1 MFDWGDLAKQ
11 AAGIMAIIDPI
22 GAVGIFISLTHGQ
35 SVQEQKR
42 TAAIT
47 SMSMALVLIAS
58 MFIGERILWFFGI
71 GIPSFQIGGGIIIF
85 FLALD
90 MLNARRPGM
99 KGTSR
104 EEAEAE
110 DWDTVAVV
118 PLAIPI
124 LAGPGSITAVIIE
137 SHSAVTPL
145 QSALLLMVIVV
156 ISIFTWFVFRLASP
170 ISALLGRTGIN
181 VVTRLMGLL
190 LAAISIEI
198 IAVGLKGL
206 FPILN

>member
-1 MFDWGDLAKQ
+1 MAKQ
-11 AAGIMAIIDPI
+11 AAGIFAIIDPI

-35 SVQEQKR
+35 SAPEQKR

-47 SMSMALVLIAS
+47 CLSMAIILTTS

-71 GIPSFQIGGGIIIF
+71 GIPAFQIGGGIIILF
-85 FLALD
+85 VALD

-118 PLAIPI
+118 PLAVPI
-124 LAGPGSITAVIIE
+124 LAGPGSITAVIIQ

-145 QSALLLMVIVV
+145 LSGLLLAVIMG
-156 ISIFTWFVFRLASP
+156 ISLTTWFIFRLASP
-170 ISALLGRTGIN
+170 ISALLGRTGLN

-190 LAAISIEI
+190 LSAISIEI
-198 IAVGLKGL
+198 ISVGLKGL

>member
-1 MFDWGDLAKQ
+1 MADWAELVKQ
-11 AAGIMAIIDPI
+11 AASIFAIIDPI

-35 SVQEQKR
+35 NAREQKR

-47 SMSMALVLIAS
+47 SISMAAVLITA
-58 MFIGERILWFFGI
+58 MFIGERILWFFGV
-71 GIPSFQIGGGIIIF
+71 GIPAFQIGGGIIIF
-85 FLALD
+85 FVALD

-110 DWDTVAVV
+110 GWDTVAVV

-145 QSALLLMVIVV
+145 LSALLVAVIVG
-156 ISIFTWFVFRLASP
+156 ISLFTWLVFRLALP

>member
-1 MFDWGDLAKQ
+1 MFDGTDLLRQ
-11 AAGIMAIIDPI
+11 AAAIFAIIDPI

-35 SVQEQKR
+35 TAGEKKR
-42 TAAIT
+42 TADIT
-47 SMSMALVLIAS
+47 CLSMAVVLIAS
-58 MFIGERILWFFGI
+58 MFVGERILWFFGI
-71 GIPSFQIGGGIIIF
+71 GIPAFQIAGGIILLF
-85 FLALD
+85 VALD

-110 DWDTVAVV
+110 ERDTVAVV

-145 QSALLLMVIVV
+145 LSALLLAVIVG

-170 ISALLGRTGIN
+170 ISNLLGRTGLN

-198 IAVGLKGL
+198 VAVGLKGL
-206 FPILN
+206 FPVLN

>member
-1 MFDWGDLAKQ
+1 MFDWADLAKQ
-11 AAGIMAIIDPI
+11 AASIFAIIDPI
-22 GAVGIFISLTHGQ
+22 GAVGVFISLTHGQ
-35 SVQEQKR
+35 SVREQKR

-47 SMSMALVLIAS
+47 CMSMAVVLITS
-58 MFIGERILWFFGI
+58 MFVGERILWFFGV

-85 FLALD
+85 FVALD

-118 PLAIPI
+118 PLGVPL

-145 QSALLLMVIVV
+145 LSALLAAVIVG
-156 ISIFTWFVFRLASP
+156 ISLFTWLVFRLASP

-198 IAVGLKGL
+198 IAAGLKGL
-206 FPILN
+206 FPVLN

>member
-1 MFDWGDLAKQ
+1 MPEWTELLRK
-11 AAGIMAIIDPI
+11 AATIFAIIDPI
-22 GAVGIFISLTHGQ
+22 GAVAIFISLTRGQ
-35 SVQEQKR
+35 TAREQKR
-42 TAAIT
+42 TAAVT
-47 SMSMALVLIAS
+47 CLSMAAVLIAS
-58 MFIGERILWFFGI
+58 MLVGERILWFFGI
-71 GIPSFQIGGGIIIF
+71 GIPAFQIGGGIILLF
-85 FLALD
+85 VALD

-110 DWDTVAVV
+110 ERDTVAVV
-118 PLAIPI
+118 PLAVPI

-137 SHSAVTPL
+137 SHSAETPL
-145 QSALLLMVIVV
+145 LSALLLAVIVG
-156 ISIFTWFVFRLASP
+156 ISLFTWLVFRLASP
-170 ISALLGRTGIN
+170 ISAMLGRTGLN

>member
-1 MFDWGDLAKQ
+1 MLDWTDQLKQ
-11 AAGIMAIIDPI
+11 AAAIFAIIDPI

-35 SVQEQKR
+35 SAREQKR

-47 SMSMALVLIAS
+47 CLSMAVVLITS
-58 MFIGERILWFFGI
+58 MFLGESILWFFGI
-71 GIPSFQIGGGIIIF
+71 GIPSFQIGGGVIIF
-85 FLALD
+85 FVALD
-90 MLNARRPGM
+90 MLNARRTGM

-118 PLAIPI
+118 PLAVPV
-124 LAGPGSITAVIIE
+124 LAGPGSITAVIIG

-145 QSALLLMVIVV
+145 LSAILVALIAG
-156 ISIFTWFVFRLASP
+156 ISLFTWFVFRLASP
-170 ISALLGRTGIN
+170 ISSILGKTGIN

-190 LAAISIEI
+190 LAAISVEI

>member
-1 MFDWGDLAKQ
+1 MADWAELVKQ
-11 AAGIMAIIDPI
+11 AASIFAIIDPI

-35 SVQEQKR
+35 NAREQKR

-47 SMSMALVLIAS
+47 SISMAAVLITA
-58 MFIGERILWFFGI
+58 MFIGERILWFFGV
-71 GIPSFQIGGGIIIF
+71 GIPAFQIGGGIIIF
-85 FLALD
+85 FVALD

-104 EEAEAE
+104 EEAEVE
-110 DWDTVAVV
+110 GWDTVAVV

-145 QSALLLMVIVV
+145 LSALLVAVIVG
-156 ISIFTWFVFRLASP
+156 ISLFTWLVFRLALP